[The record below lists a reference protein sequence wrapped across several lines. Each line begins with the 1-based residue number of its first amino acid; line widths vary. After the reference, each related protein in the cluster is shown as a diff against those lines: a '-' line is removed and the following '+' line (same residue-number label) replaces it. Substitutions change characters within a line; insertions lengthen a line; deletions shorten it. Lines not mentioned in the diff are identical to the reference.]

1 MNRSIAMLTALLALG
16 ALGCGRKTTSFHHCA
31 NDSECAANQ
40 VCFPDGCGDLAQG
53 LRVEIIPNAR
63 EQLYAQDFVVGTLA
77 NKQDFTLAGPS
88 TIQGAVQQLIDGQI
102 GTAYP
107 RSVSIQALGESTLI
121 PGVVRSFELGA
132 ARTSYVLPVATG
144 TYRLLANATEE
155 PLPPIQLGSRVI
167 VSMGEAA
174 RADVLFPSP
183 TSLTRLD
190 GHLFI
195 EGQPPTA
202 DRPMLVQ
209 AFDPN
214 TQRPLSQ
221 RAAVDLLR
229 DGGTE
234 GGQFQLQL
242 APSASRLVVQASPAN
257 TDALV
262 PRKTFPISL
271 PTGPVILE
279 LGAFGSAVTVSGT
292 LVTSSG
298 DPLPGAT
305 VYLEE
310 QVMGGGSFR
319 TQTSVSSS
327 TGSFSLTALLT
338 AISRPG
344 TLWAFPPPES
354 ACGII
359 SAPVRVTG
367 PGNFG
372 AIFCPAKVQVHGQ
385 VHCPSGAVAAGIQV
399 AAQPISSTPGYP
411 LPSNLIRGA
420 TDSTGRYTLYLDP
433 AVYRLD
439 FVPGGTLPRLS
450 RFVTIVGELADS
462 GFKPVEVESISLSNG
477 RRLTGTLYFGAT
489 AGTNSP
495 VAAVASIRFF
505 RLSTDVSA
513 PASVLLAETVS
524 DQAGTYSVIL
534 PAR

>member
-1 MNRSIAMLTALLALG
+1 MRGTSLLVPLLAVA
-16 ALGCGRKTTSFHHCA
+16 ALGCGKKTTSFHHCA

-40 VCFPDGCGDLAQG
+40 VCFPDGCGNLAQG

-63 EQLYAQDFVVGTLA
+63 EALYAQDFVVGTLA
-77 NKQDFTLAGPS
+77 NKQDFTLAGAS
-88 TIQGAVQQLIDGQI
+88 TIQGALQQLIDGQV

-132 ARTSYVLPVATG
+132 ARATYVLPVATG
-144 TYRLLANATEE
+144 TYSLLANATEE
-155 PLPPIQLGSRVI
+155 PLPPIQLDTRVI

-174 RADVLFPSP
+174 RADVLFPSS
-183 TSLTRLD
+183 TSLSRID

-195 EGQPPTA
+195 EGLPPTA
-202 DRPMLVQ
+202 DRSMLVQ

-221 RAAVDLLR
+221 RAAVDPCGAGCPRL
-229 DGGTE
+229 
-234 GGQFQLQL
+234 GQFQLQV
-242 APSASRLVVQASPAN
+242 APSTSRLVVRASPVN
-257 TDALV
+257 SDAIV
-262 PRKTFPISL
+262 PRKSFPISL

-279 LGAFGSAVTVSGT
+279 LGAFGSAVAVTGT
-292 LVTSSG
+292 LRTSSG

-310 QVMGGGSFR
+310 EVTGGGSFR
-319 TQTSVSSS
+319 TQTGVSSS

-338 AISRPG
+338 AVGRSA

-354 ACGII
+354 ACGIL
-359 SAPVRVTG
+359 SAPVPVIG
-367 PGNFG
+367 PADLG
-372 AIFCPAKVQVHGQ
+372 AFFCKAKVQVHGL
-385 VHCPSGAVAAGIQV
+385 VHLPNGADAVGIQV
-399 AAQPISSTPGYP
+399 TAQPISSTPGYP
-411 LPSNLIRGA
+411 LPSNLVRGV
-420 TDSTGRYTLYLDP
+420 TDSAGMYTLYLDP

-439 FVPGGTLPRLS
+439 FVPGGTRPRFS
-450 RFVTIVGELADS
+450 RFVTILGELADS

-477 RRLTGTLYFGAT
+477 RRLTGTLYFAAT

-495 VAAVASIRFF
+495 VAALASIRFF
-505 RLSTDVSA
+505 RLSTDAIA

>member
-1 MNRSIAMLTALLALG
+1 MRGTSLLVPLLAVA
-16 ALGCGRKTTSFHHCA
+16 ALGCGKKTTSFHHCA

-63 EQLYAQDFVVGTLA
+63 EALYAQDFVVGTLA

-107 RSVSIQALGESTLI
+107 GAVSIQALGESTLI

-132 ARTSYVLPVATG
+132 ARTTYVLPVATG
-144 TYRLLANATEE
+144 TYSLLANATEE
-155 PLPPIQLGSRVI
+155 PLPPIQLDSRVI
-167 VSMGEAA
+167 VSLGEAA
-174 RADVLFPSP
+174 RADVLFPSS
-183 TSLTRLD
+183 TSLSWLD

-195 EGQPPTA
+195 EGLPPTA
-202 DRPMLVQ
+202 DRSMWVQ

-221 RAAVDLLR
+221 RALVNSL
-229 DGGTE
+229 
-234 GGQFQLQL
+234 GQSDPGRFQLQV
-242 APSASRLVVQASPAN
+242 PRSASNLVVQASPVNSA
-257 TDALV
+257 ALV
-262 PRKTFPISL
+262 PRKSFPITL
-271 PTGPVILE
+271 PPIGPVILD
-279 LGAFGSAVTVSGT
+279 LGPFGSAVTVSGT
-292 LVTSSG
+292 LRTSSG

-310 QVMGGGSFR
+310 EVTGGGSFR
-319 TQTSVSSS
+319 TQTGVSSS

-338 AISRPG
+338 AVGRSA

-354 ACGII
+354 ACAIL
-359 SAPVRVTG
+359 SAPVRVIG
-367 PGNFG
+367 PGDLG
-372 AIFCPAKVQVHGQ
+372 AFFCKAKVQVHGL
-385 VHCPSGAVAAGIQV
+385 VHLPNSADAVGIQV
-399 AAQPISSTPGYP
+399 TAQPISGTPGYP
-411 LPSNLIRGA
+411 LPSNLVRGV
-420 TDSTGRYTLYLDP
+420 TDSTGLYTLYLDP

-439 FVPGGTLPRLS
+439 FVPGGTRPRTS
-450 RFVTIVGELADS
+450 RFVTILGELADS

-477 RRLTGTLYFGAT
+477 RRLTGTLYFAAT

-495 VAAVASIRFF
+495 VAALASIRFF
-505 RLSTDVSA
+505 RLSTDAIA

-524 DQAGTYSVIL
+524 DQSGTYSVIL